1 MWKQASAGNTLPFKS
16 YQQHTLFTS
25 PLLCPHPSPFPA
37 HLPFRNLPV
46 VKFHLMA
53 VQIETEIKNN
63 AYKLFFALVY
73 IEREA
78 LEAYK
83 EWKKYCCSWMIH
95 AYDIP
100 FITKL

>member
-1 MWKQASAGNTLPFKS
+1 M
-16 YQQHTLFTS
+16 
-25 PLLCPHPSPFPA
+25 
-37 HLPFRNLPV
+37 

-53 VQIETEIKNN
+53 VQIETEIKTMPI
-63 AYKLFFALVY
+63 KIVFALVY
-73 IEREA
+73 IEREV